1 MVVPLKSKSL
11 AKVLMEFEQEVL
23 LVLRAQV
30 EHLLAGDDGS
40 DASQRLVG
48 ILVWAPFNAHD
59 FTTHDERVMDSVTS

>member
-30 EHLLAGDDGS
+30 EHLLA
-40 DASQRLVG
+40 
-48 ILVWAPFNAHD
+48 
-59 FTTHDERVMDSVTS
+59 